1 MEFIMEIRLCR
12 EALTAREKAYCPY
25 SGFSVGAALLSK
37 TGKIYTG
44 CNMESAAYTP
54 SICAERTAFAK
65 AISEGER
72 EFIAIAI
79 AGGKQGEPPS
89 EACPPCGVCRQV
101 MAEFCDPGSF
111 RILLQEAGNAYS
123 GYTLEELL
131 PQSFGPG
138 NLKK

>member
-12 EALTAREKAYCPY
+12 EALAAREKAYCPY

-37 TGKIYTG
+37 TGEIYTG
-44 CNMESAAYTP
+44 CNIESAAYTP

-65 AISEGER
+65 AVSEGER
-72 EFIAIAI
+72 EFVAIAI